1 MDLERI
7 ANLKLLRT
15 GLHLGTFKKNRF
27 EPSYALA
34 MALKL
39 AQAKNVCDLM
49 DEEQAYQ
56 YLKGEALNLKAKK
69 GWVLVGYQGYP
80 LGFGKASEG
89 LIKNHYPKGLRI
101 RKK

>member
-1 MDLERI
+1 MPSRQEWDLERI

-49 DEEQAYQ
+49 DEERAYQ

-69 GWVLVGYQGYP
+69 GLGSGWLSGLSVGV
-80 LGFGKASEG
+80 
-89 LIKNHYPKGLRI
+89 
-101 RKK
+101 RKSQ